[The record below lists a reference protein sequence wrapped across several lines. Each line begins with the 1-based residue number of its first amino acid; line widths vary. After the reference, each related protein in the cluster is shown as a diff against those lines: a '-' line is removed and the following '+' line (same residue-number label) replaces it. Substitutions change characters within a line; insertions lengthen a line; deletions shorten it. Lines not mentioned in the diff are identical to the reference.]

1 MDEQKVISI
10 YNCITKS
17 LSEVEKLNEA
27 YHKAE
32 FNRIIINLRECLFQ
46 LNLLADENKI
56 DIKSLQKSLASSSLE
71 WYNAETDEPEYGKP
85 LIVIL
90 QSVVNG
96 VLMDS
101 YVYST
106 ASYELCKAGNFY
118 GGLNHTGIVKYWA
131 YLTPPDKKLVR
142 ITNFY

>member
-1 MDEQKVISI
+1 MDEQKIVSI
-10 YNCITKS
+10 YNHITES

-56 DIKSLQKSLASSSLE
+56 DIKSLQKSLASSNFE
-71 WYNAETDEPEYGKP
+71 WYDAETDEPEHGKP

-90 QSVVNG
+90 QSIANG
-96 VLMDS
+96 VLMNS
-101 YVYST
+101 YAYST

-118 GGLNHTGIVKYWA
+118 SGLNRTGIVKYWA
-131 YLTPPDKKLVR
+131 YLTPPDKKLVK
-142 ITNFY
+142 IMNFY